1 MGMAASQARLLTI
14 TARLS
19 DNELRSQSINN
30 AKMRLAAESAQASE
44 NYINALNDANLMFSN
59 YDQTGLAQ
67 SQLLSYN
74 SLMMYSSYNNQYGLV
89 NASGQLLVSESE
101 AAMFRLANGNLNAY
115 LKSHGLEYTTT
126 YFEEVGAI
134 VNEDYPEPFNYIDIE
149 TLQKMYEAYGSYES
163 SLELENYKTY
173 FRNFVSASDTLSQ
186 SMRVVIPKFLTST
199 GEPQLSM
206 VDGDVQ
212 FPYGGSSVAE
222 LYTSFMAAFKSP
234 TNPYGLEYLKQHGY
248 ITEENYN
255 YFKSI
260 LDSVKLVNTP
270 GSDPNNP
277 DVLSYTSD
285 SMTLDN
291 GGIYAET
298 DSLTGNTTY
307 YFDDISIVV
316 DSNNNVVSCSPNGQY
331 YEENTDGSQ
340 GSLIGT
346 FTWGKTSGS
355 LAEVINSLSVA
366 SPDGNL
372 TSQYSATVD
381 ENGVLSINHR
391 DLYKQ
396 KGLNLA
402 KELFDGIASTIVS
415 DLSYDEYFNIQKFT
429 DDLLNGQAASLGVDL
444 NMEVTEGVVLSD
456 VLNNYNTAKEEYLKF
471 ISDEDW
477 QAIEDLLNSG
487 AVTAKDLY
495 DIDFVLKMLKEY
507 GLDMSENYK
516 TVTNEF
522 VIDNM
527 ISIYGEP
534 KYAWIDENDTN
545 NTGNADAKAQWFTN
559 LFNRMTKGF
568 KELENGLASS
578 YKWLEYAL
586 ESGIVSMEQVD
597 KSFRWKSIDYKTCSN
612 ITEQTDN
619 TAAIAKA
626 EAEYTR
632 AMNDIDAKDS
642 RYDMELK
649 NIDTEHSALQQEY
662 EVIKGV
668 ISKNIERTFKFSQQ
682 G

>member
-30 AKMRLAAESAQASE
+30 AKMRLATQSAQASE
-44 NYINALNDANLMFSN
+44 NYIKALNDANLMFNN
-59 YDQTGLAQ
+59 YDSTGMAQ
-67 SQLLSYN
+67 SQLLTFN

-163 SLELENYKTY
+163 SLELENYKNY
-173 FRNFVSASDTLSQ
+173 YQNFVLANDTLTQ
-186 SMRVVIPKFLTST
+186 SMKVVIPKFLTSS
-199 GEPQLSM
+199 GDPQLSS
-206 VDGDVQ
+206 VDGSVE
-212 FPYGGSSVAE
+212 FPYNGNNITD
-222 LYTSFMAAFKSP
+222 LYNNFMAAFKSS

-260 LDSVKLVNTP
+260 LDSVQLVTTP

-291 GGIYAET
+291 GGIYTET

-316 DSNNNVVSCSPNGQY
+316 DSNNNVVSYSPQGEY
-331 YEENTDGSQ
+331 HEENTDGSQ

-346 FTWGKTSGS
+346 FTWGKTSGT

-372 TSQYSATVD
+372 TSNYSAIVD
-381 ENGVLSINHR
+381 ANGVLSINHR

-396 KGLNLA
+396 NGLDLV
-402 KELFDGIASTIVS
+402 KELFNDIASTIVS

-495 DIDFVLKMLKEY
+495 DIDFVLKLLKEQSY
-507 GLDMSENYK
+507 EMTPNYE
-516 TVTNEF
+516 TVVNEF
-522 VIDNM
+522 IIDNM
-527 ISIYGEP
+527 IENYGEP

-545 NTGNADAKAQWFTN
+545 NTGNADAKAQWLTN
-559 LFNRMTKGF
+559 LFNRMKRGY
-568 KELENGLASS
+568 KALENGLASS
-578 YKWLEYAL
+578 SQWLEYAL
-586 ESGIVSMEQVD
+586 ESGLVSMEQVD
-597 KSFRWKSIDYKTCSN
+597 KSFKWKSLDYKTCAN

-619 TAAIAKA
+619 SAAVAKA